1 MPACCEPFF
10 DSLGKPQ
17 GAIILF
23 KIFKSCSVN
32 GDKDLIIKG
41 KKDMNIAKAMQLLGA
56 AGYIFLSLALLS
68 GILIL
73 THKAEW
79 LKFKW
84 HMRLGIAAF
93 ILATLHVVVVML
105 NY

>member
-56 AGYIFLSLALLS
+56 AGYIFFISRLAFRHFNINTQ
-68 GILIL
+68 G
-73 THKAEW
+73 KMA
-79 LKFKW
+79 
-84 HMRLGIAAF
+84 
-93 ILATLHVVVVML
+93 
-105 NY
+105 